1 MNNYN
6 SRYERYQRQVIL
18 PQLGMEGQRRLLQ
31 SSVLVIGAG
40 GLGCPALLYLAAAG
54 VGKIGI
60 VDMDRVALHN
70 LHRQILFTMKDIG
83 KEKAT
88 VAAERLRQL
97 NDQCEINAFPITL
110 DNAACLEL
118 FPQYDLIIDGT
129 DNFTTRYRIND
140 ACVLLGKP
148 LVSAAIGQF
157 EGQIAIF
164 NAPPG
169 SVNYRD
175 LFPEPPLSGE
185 VLNCAEA
192 GVIGVLPGLMGTI
205 LASET
210 IKYLCGIGETLAGQ
224 LFTYNLLTNESL
236 KLNLQP
242 NPDSRKLIP
251 ADTTS
256 FLNTSY
262 EWLCHAAPD
271 PVEITGSKL
280 EALLEQAALTLI
292 DVREPGEVPELYK
305 LPHRRIPLSAFEE
318 HLQEISGETIVFLC
332 QSGKRSLQA
341 ARRYLLYEG
350 NTSKQIFSLRGGL
363 LQWQPPLTET
373 YGTKKT

>member
-1 MNNYN
+1 MNNN
-6 SRYERYQRQVIL
+6 DSRYDRYQRQVLL
-18 PQLGMEGQRRLLQ
+18 PQLGMEGQDRLLQ

-54 VGKIGI
+54 IGRIGI

-70 LHRQILFTMKDIG
+70 LHRQVLYTMEDIG
-83 KEKAT
+83 KPKAL

-97 NDQCEINAFPITL
+97 NDQCEVQAYPIAL

-148 LVSAAIGQF
+148 LASAAIGQF
-157 EGQIAIF
+157 EGQVAIF
-164 NAPPG
+164 NAPHG

-175 LFPEPPLSGE
+175 LFPEPPQSGE

-210 IKYLCGIGETLAGQ
+210 IKYLSGIGESLAGQ
-224 LFTYNLLTNESL
+224 LLTYNLLTNESL
-236 KLNLQP
+236 KLSLQP
-242 NPDSRKLIP
+242 NPASRRLIP
-251 ADTTS
+251 ADTAS

-262 EWLCHAAPD
+262 EWLCHALAD
-271 PVEITGSKL
+271 PIEISGSNL
-280 EALLEQAALTLI
+280 EIMLEQSGLTLI
-292 DVREPGEVPELYK
+292 DVREPGEIPDLGA
-305 LPHRRIPLSAFEE
+305 LPHRRIPLSVFDKQ
-318 HLQEISGETIVFLC
+318 LQEISGETVVFIC
-332 QSGKRSLQA
+332 QSGKRSLEA
-341 ARRYLLYEG
+341 ARRYSLYEG
-350 NTSKQIFSLRGGL
+350 NTSKQIFSLQGGL
-363 LQWQPPLTET
+363 LQWQPPKTET

>member
-1 MNNYN
+1 MNNYD
-6 SRYERYQRQVIL
+6 SRYDRYQRQVIL

-70 LHRQILFTMKDIG
+70 LHRQILFTMEDIG

-140 ACVLLGKP
+140 ACVLLEKP

-192 GVIGVLPGLMGTI
+192 GVIGYCQASWVRSWRAKPSNIFAVSGRPSLANCSPTTCLPM
-205 LASET
+205 
-210 IKYLCGIGETLAGQ
+210 K
-224 LFTYNLLTNESL
+224 
-236 KLNLQP
+236 
-242 NPDSRKLIP
+242 
-251 ADTTS
+251 
-256 FLNTSY
+256 
-262 EWLCHAAPD
+262 
-271 PVEITGSKL
+271 V
-280 EALLEQAALTLI
+280 
-292 DVREPGEVPELYK
+292 
-305 LPHRRIPLSAFEE
+305 
-318 HLQEISGETIVFLC
+318 
-332 QSGKRSLQA
+332 
-341 ARRYLLYEG
+341 
-350 NTSKQIFSLRGGL
+350 
-363 LQWQPPLTET
+363 
-373 YGTKKT
+373 

>member
-1 MNNYN
+1 MNLKDP
-6 SRYERYQRQVIL
+6 RYDRYQRQVIL
-18 PQLGMEGQRRLLQ
+18 PELGMEGQHRLFQ

-70 LHRQILFTMKDIG
+70 LHRQVLYTMEDIG
-83 KEKAT
+83 KQKAI
-88 VAAERLRQL
+88 VATERLREL
-97 NDQCEINAFPITL
+97 NDQCELLAYPISL
-110 DNAACLEL
+110 DNAACLDL

-140 ACVLLGKP
+140 ACVLLNKP
-148 LVSAAIGQF
+148 LASAAIGQY
-157 EGQIAIF
+157 EGQVSIF
-164 NAPPG
+164 NATPG

-185 VLNCAEA
+185 ILNCAEA
-192 GVIGVLPGLMGTI
+192 GVIGVLPGLIGTI

-210 IKYLCGIGETLAGQ
+210 IKLLSGIGEPLAGQ
-224 LFTYNLLTNESL
+224 LLTYNLLTNESL
-236 KLNLQP
+236 KISLQP
-242 NPDSRKLIP
+242 NPESRKLIP
-251 ADTTS
+251 ADTTT

-262 EWLCHAAPD
+262 EWLCHAVQD
-271 PVEITGSKL
+271 PVEISGSKL
-280 EALLEQAALTLI
+280 EAMLGQSGLTLI
-292 DVREPGEVPELYK
+292 DVREPGEVPELAA
-305 LPHRRIPLSAFEE
+305 LPHRRIPLSAFDK
-318 HLQEISGETIVFLC
+318 HLHEISGETVIFLC

-350 NTSKQIFSLRGGL
+350 NTSKQIFSLQGGL
-363 LQWQPPLTET
+363 LQWQPPLINT
-373 YGTKKT
+373 YGTQKT